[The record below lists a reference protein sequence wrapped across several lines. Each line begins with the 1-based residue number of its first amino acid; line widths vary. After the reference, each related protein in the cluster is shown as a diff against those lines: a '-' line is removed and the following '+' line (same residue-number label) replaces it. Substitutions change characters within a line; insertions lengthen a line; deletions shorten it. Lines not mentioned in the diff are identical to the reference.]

1 MAPSP
6 ALEVEPSL
14 TATSPL
20 VGKVPGCLQPKIGPV
35 PEAVLLLQSACSP
48 STVLGAKFKEN
59 IYSILNTDQE
69 MDFC

>member
-48 STVLGAKFKEN
+48 STVCKL
-59 IYSILNTDQE
+59 ICTDWSQ
-69 MDFC
+69 MDPGDKIFFAF